1 MAMLPD
7 SLMNSNNRLRLSA
20 MMFLQLFVWG
30 TWFTTLGLALSSNNM
45 SDVIGG
51 AYAAVPI
58 AAIIAPL
65 FMGLISD
72 RFFNCEKTMGVLH
85 IVGGGLLLFA
95 PSLIADGNGSAL
107 SWVITLHM
115 LCYMPTLALSNTV
128 AFSNIDD
135 RNKFPAL
142 RVWGTIG
149 WIAAGLVVGGF
160 AMSSSP
166 QIFTL
171 GALSAIALGILCFFM
186 PKTPPPAKDKPIN
199 LETLLMFDAFKMLG
213 DVPFLVFMICSAL
226 ICVPLAY
233 YFAYTAVYLPQ
244 IGFQAPASTMALGQ
258 VSEIFFML
266 LVPFFFRKFGVKFM
280 ILVGM
285 LAWLARYLL
294 FAFGAPDQVVWMILL
309 GVVLHGICYD
319 FFFVTGFMYTDNKA
333 PKEVRSQAQSLLVFF
348 TQGLGMFFGYKIA
361 GAKFEAVKESSNS
374 LAGAIETPTFGFWE
388 SFGKMFLAEKPSVT
402 GSLAQ
407 DAMANWK
414 TFWMFPSFM
423 ALAVAGI
430 FLVTFFDKSTT
441 EEASAEEQD

>member
-1 MAMLPD
+1 
-7 SLMNSNNRLRLSA
+7 MNSNIRIKLSA

-30 TWFTTLGLALSSNNM
+30 TWFTTLGLALSENNM

-85 IVGGGLLLFA
+85 LIGGALLLTA
-95 PSLIADGNGSAL
+95 PSLIDSGNGKAL
-107 SWVITLHM
+107 GWIITLHM

-149 WIAAGLVVGGF
+149 WIAAGLVVGGL

-166 QIFTL
+166 KIFQL
-171 GALSAIALGILCFFM
+171 GAASAIALGILCFFM
-186 PKTPPPAKDKPIN
+186 PKTPPPAKGKPVN
-199 LETLLMFDAFKMLG
+199 FETLIMLDAFKMLK
-213 DVPFLVFMICSAL
+213 DVPFLVFIVCSAL

-233 YFAYTAVYLPQ
+233 YFAYTAVFLPQ
-244 IGFQAPASTMALGQ
+244 IGFQATASTMALGQ

-266 LVPFFFRKFGVKFM
+266 LVPFFFRRFGVKFM

-294 FAFGAPDQVVWMILL
+294 FAFGAPDQVVWMVLL

-348 TQGLGMFFGYKIA
+348 TQGIGMFFGYKIA
-361 GAKFEAVKESSNS
+361 GAKFDAVKESSDS
-374 LAGAIETPTFGFWE
+374 LSAAITSPSFGFWE
-388 SFGKMFLAEKPSVT
+388 SFGKMFVAEKPDAPSALVEK
-402 GSLAQ
+402 
-407 DAMANWK
+407 AMADWK
-414 TFWMFPSFM
+414 DFWMFPSMM
-423 ALAVAGI
+423 ALIVAGI
-430 FLVTFFDKSTT
+430 FLVTFFDRGSTKKEAE
-441 EEASAEEQD
+441 EEA

>member
-1 MAMLPD
+1 
-7 SLMNSNNRLRLSA
+7 MNTNIRLSV

-30 TWFTTLGLALSSNNM
+30 TWFTTLGLALSSNGM

-85 IVGGGLLLFA
+85 IIGGGLLLLA
-95 PSLIADGNGSAL
+95 PSFIANGQGDRL
-107 SWVITLHM
+107 SWIITLHM
-115 LCYMPTLALSNTV
+115 VCYMPTLALSNTV

-149 WIAAGLVVGGF
+149 WIVAGLVVGGF

-171 GALSAIALGILCFFM
+171 GAVSAISLGVLCFFM
-186 PKTPPPAKDKPIN
+186 PKTPPPAKGRPVNIG
-199 LETLLMFDAFKMLG
+199 TLLMFDAFKMLG
-213 DVPFLVFMICSAL
+213 NRPFLVFIICSAL

-266 LVPFFFRKFGVKFM
+266 LVPFFFRKYGVKIM
-280 ILVGM
+280 ILIGM
-285 LAWLARYLL
+285 LAWVARYLL
-294 FAFGAPDQVVWMILL
+294 FAFGAPDQVVWMVLL

-319 FFFVTGFMYTDNKA
+319 FFFVTGFMYADKKA
-333 PKEVRSQAQSLLVFF
+333 PKEVRSQVQSLLVFF
-348 TQGLGMFFGYKIA
+348 TQGVGMFFGYKIA
-361 GAKFEAVKESSNS
+361 GAKFEAVKNSSDE
-374 LAGAIETPTFGFWE
+374 LTAAIETPAFGFWE
-388 SFGKMFLAEKPSVT
+388 SFGKMFLAEKPVVEGT
-402 GSLAQ
+402 LVQ
-407 DAMANWK
+407 DAMVNWK
-414 TFWMFPSFM
+414 VFWTFPSILAIAVAVIFAVTFW
-423 ALAVAGI
+423 
-430 FLVTFFDKSTT
+430 DKTKS
-441 EEASAEEQD
+441 D

>member
-1 MAMLPD
+1 
-7 SLMNSNNRLRLSA
+7 MNSNIRIKLSA

-30 TWFTTLGLALSSNNM
+30 TWFTTLGLALSENNM

-85 IVGGGLLLFA
+85 LIGGALLLTA
-95 PSLIADGNGSAL
+95 PSLIDSGNGKAL
-107 SWVITLHM
+107 GWIITLHM

-149 WIAAGLVVGGF
+149 WIAAGLVVGGL

-166 QIFTL
+166 KIFQL
-171 GALSAIALGILCFFM
+171 GAASAIALGILCFFM
-186 PKTPPPAKDKPIN
+186 PKTPPPAKGKPIN
-199 LETLLMFDAFKMLG
+199 FETLIMLDAFKMLK
-213 DVPFLVFMICSAL
+213 DVPFLVFIVCSAL

-233 YFAYTAVYLPQ
+233 YFAYTAVFLPQ
-244 IGFQAPASTMALGQ
+244 IGFQATASTMALGQ

-266 LVPFFFRKFGVKFM
+266 LVPFFFRRFGVKFM

-294 FAFGAPDQVVWMILL
+294 FAFGAPDQVVWMVLL

-348 TQGLGMFFGYKIA
+348 TQGIGMFFGYKIA
-361 GAKFEAVKESSNS
+361 GAKFDAVKESSDS
-374 LAGAIETPTFGFWE
+374 LSAAITSPSFGFWE
-388 SFGKMFLAEKPSVT
+388 SFGKMFVAEKPDAPSALVEK
-402 GSLAQ
+402 
-407 DAMANWK
+407 AMADWK
-414 TFWMFPSFM
+414 DFWMFPSMM
-423 ALAVAGI
+423 ALIVAGI
-430 FLVTFFDKSTT
+430 FLVTFFDQSSTKKEAE
-441 EEASAEEQD
+441 EEA

>member
-1 MAMLPD
+1 
-7 SLMNSNNRLRLSA
+7 MNSNIRIKLSA

-30 TWFTTLGLALSSNNM
+30 TWFTTLGLALSENNM

-85 IVGGGLLLFA
+85 LIGGALLLTA
-95 PSLIADGNGSAL
+95 PSLIDSGNGKAL
-107 SWVITLHM
+107 GWIITLHM

-149 WIAAGLVVGGF
+149 WIAAGLVVGGL

-166 QIFTL
+166 KIFQL
-171 GALSAIALGILCFFM
+171 GAASAIALGILCFFM
-186 PKTPPPAKDKPIN
+186 PKTPPPAKGKPVN
-199 LETLLMFDAFKMLG
+199 FETLIMLDAFKMLK
-213 DVPFLVFMICSAL
+213 DVPFLVFIVCSAL

-233 YFAYTAVYLPQ
+233 YFAYTAVFLPQ
-244 IGFQAPASTMALGQ
+244 IGFQATASTMALGQ

-266 LVPFFFRKFGVKFM
+266 LVPFFFRRFGVKFM

-294 FAFGAPDQVVWMILL
+294 FAFGAPDQVVWMVLL
-309 GVVLHGICYD
+309 GVVLHGLCYD

-348 TQGLGMFFGYKIA
+348 TQGIGMFFGYKIA
-361 GAKFEAVKESSNS
+361 GAKFDAVKESSDS
-374 LAGAIETPTFGFWE
+374 LSAAITSPSFGFWE
-388 SFGKMFLAEKPSVT
+388 SFGKMFVAEKPDAPSALVEK
-402 GSLAQ
+402 
-407 DAMANWK
+407 AMADWK
-414 TFWMFPSFM
+414 DFWMFPSMM
-423 ALAVAGI
+423 ALIVAGI
-430 FLVTFFDKSTT
+430 FLVTFFDRGSTKKEAE
-441 EEASAEEQD
+441 EEA

>member
-1 MAMLPD
+1 
-7 SLMNSNNRLRLSA
+7 MNSNIRIKLSA

-30 TWFTTLGLALSSNNM
+30 TWFTTLGLALSENNM

-85 IVGGGLLLFA
+85 LIGGALLLTA
-95 PSLIADGNGSAL
+95 PSLIDSGNGKAL
-107 SWVITLHM
+107 GWIITLHM

-149 WIAAGLVVGGF
+149 WIAAGLVVGGL

-166 QIFTL
+166 KIFQL
-171 GALSAIALGILCFFM
+171 GAASAIALGILCFFM
-186 PKTPPPAKDKPIN
+186 PKTPPPAKGKPVN
-199 LETLLMFDAFKMLG
+199 FETLIMLDAFKMLK
-213 DVPFLVFMICSAL
+213 DVPFLVFIVCSAL

-233 YFAYTAVYLPQ
+233 YFAYTAVFLPQ
-244 IGFQAPASTMALGQ
+244 IGFQATASTMALGQ

-266 LVPFFFRKFGVKFM
+266 LVPFFFRRFGVKFM

-294 FAFGAPDQVVWMILL
+294 FAFGAPDQVVWMVLL

-348 TQGLGMFFGYKIA
+348 TQGIGMFFGYKIA
-361 GAKFEAVKESSNS
+361 GAKFDAVKESSDS
-374 LAGAIETPTFGFWE
+374 LSAAITSPSFGFWE
-388 SFGKMFLAEKPSVT
+388 SFGKMFVAEKPDAPSALVEK
-402 GSLAQ
+402 
-407 DAMANWK
+407 AMADWK
-414 TFWMFPSFM
+414 DFWMFPSMM
-423 ALAVAGI
+423 ALIVAGI
-430 FLVTFFDKSTT
+430 FLVTFFDRGSTKKEAK
-441 EEASAEEQD
+441 EEA

>member
-1 MAMLPD
+1 
-7 SLMNSNNRLRLSA
+7 

-30 TWFTTLGLALSSNNM
+30 SWFTTLGLALANNEM
-45 SDVIGG
+45 SAVIGG

-65 FMGLISD
+65 FLGLISD
-72 RFFNCEKTMGVLH
+72 RFFNCEKTMGVMHL
-85 IVGGGLLLFA
+85 IGGCLLLLA
-95 PSLIADGNGSAL
+95 PSLIAEGNGDAL
-107 SWVITLHM
+107 SWVITFHM

-149 WIAAGLVVGGF
+149 WIAAGLVVGGLG
-160 AMSSSP
+160 MSSSP
-166 QIFTL
+166 KIFTL
-171 GALSAIALGILCFFM
+171 GAVSAIVLGILCFLL
-186 PKTPPPAKDKPIN
+186 PATPPPAKGKPIN
-199 LETLLMFDAFKMLG
+199 LGTLLMFDAFKMLG
-213 DVPFLVFMICSAL
+213 NKPFLVFIICSAL

-266 LVPFFFRKFGVKFM
+266 LVPFFFRKWGVKIM
-280 ILVGM
+280 ILIGM
-285 LAWLARYLL
+285 LAWMARYLL

-361 GAKFEAVKESSNS
+361 GAKFAEVKASSDAMGS
-374 LAGAIETPTFGFWE
+374 AFETPNFGFWE
-388 SFGKMFLAEKPSVT
+388 SFGKMFLAEKPIVSET
-402 GSLAQ
+402 ITQS
-407 DAMANWK
+407 AMGNWK
-414 TFWMFPSFM
+414 EFWMFPAMM
-423 ALAVAGI
+423 AVVIAGI
-430 FLVTFFDKSTT
+430 FLVTFFEKPEAQEAT
-441 EEASAEEQD
+441 EDENG